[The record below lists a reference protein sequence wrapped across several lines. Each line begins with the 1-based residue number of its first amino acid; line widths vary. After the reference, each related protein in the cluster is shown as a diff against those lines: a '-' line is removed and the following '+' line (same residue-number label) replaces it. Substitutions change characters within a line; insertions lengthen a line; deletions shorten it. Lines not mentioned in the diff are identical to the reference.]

1 MIIIYN
7 GVSEKNIPT
16 NQIKWNIGFR
26 NKKLS
31 GILQFLK
38 KIISI
43 KKVIINGIY
52 NNIEY
57 INIYMQARIK
67 KSSLIEIIINN
78 SKINPANDKQC
89 DHR

>member
-43 KKVIINGIY
+43 KKVIINGI
-52 NNIEY
+52 
-57 INIYMQARIK
+57 
-67 KSSLIEIIINN
+67 
-78 SKINPANDKQC
+78 
-89 DHR
+89 

>member
-78 SKINPANDKQC
+78 SKINPANAKQC

>member
-67 KSSLIEIIINN
+67 KSSLIEIIISN